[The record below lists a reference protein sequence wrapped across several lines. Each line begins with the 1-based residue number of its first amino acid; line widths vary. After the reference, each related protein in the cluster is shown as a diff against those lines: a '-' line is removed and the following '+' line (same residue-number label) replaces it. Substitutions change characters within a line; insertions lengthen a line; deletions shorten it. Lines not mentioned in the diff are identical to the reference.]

1 VRRYT
6 QQQRCSVP
14 VWFEPQPLASNADQ
28 DLGWRLSGT
37 HAPLSHLISRND
49 DDQNRR
55 SVLTSDN
62 NS

>member
-1 VRRYT
+1 
-6 QQQRCSVP
+6 VP